1 MEIILLET
9 RLKECNRAISK
20 LICYT
25 KEDIMR
31 KTLLFLTCVALV
43 FGLSMPAQAFE
54 IGVRVNYWA
63 PGLSGDIKVDD
74 GAISGSKLDLESD
87 LGFDEESYPVVEAF
101 AGLGN
106 HHLSLSYYKADYSG
120 TSTVAGFIF
129 DGQPFTGD
137 IKSNMEY
144 DVFDLVYQYDFLDL
158 ENTLAGFS
166 LGFVAKVKYFDGNLD
181 IDGEDGVGN
190 PVSESED
197 LAAPIPMVGLNLNVG
212 IIADI
217 LELRV
222 LATGSGYEGG
232 TVLDGM
238 ADISLT
244 LFPFTDIHGG
254 YRVFTMD
261 FDDDDVELD
270 YDTSGP
276 YVGITVSF

>member
-1 MEIILLET
+1 
-9 RLKECNRAISK
+9 
-20 LICYT
+20 
-25 KEDIMR
+25 MR

-63 PGLSGDIKVDD
+63 PGLSGDIK
-74 GAISGSKLDLESD
+74 SGILGDTLDLESD

-120 TSTVAGFIF
+120 TSTVAGIIF
-129 DGQPFTGD
+129 DGQLFTGD

-144 DVFDLVYQYDFLDL
+144 DVYDLVYQYDLLDL
-158 ENTLAGFS
+158 ENSLAGFS
-166 LGFVAKVKYFDGNLD
+166 LGLVAKVKYFDGNFGID
-181 IDGEDGVGN
+181 ETVGPFPASASIDGS
-190 PVSESED
+190 VS
-197 LAAPIPMVGLNLNVG
+197 IPMVGLNLNVG

-222 LATGSGYEGG
+222 LATGSGYGGG

-270 YDTSGP
+270 FDTSGP
-276 YVGITVSF
+276 YVAFTVSF